1 MVLTWRC
8 SDCGLTNSVQ
18 RNKCQACF
26 ADISTGITPSVQ
38 IKDEKEHD
46 LLLCGF
52 VRQMTTHFVP
62 DDIMAICRSFYPS
75 TVTIHVG
82 SFVGNIGPEE
92 ESYIKIPELYQERNL
107 FKPNMRIRWGCGFV
121 VLENRFGTILETFGV
136 DVPDQGIFSFL
147 DSLRKDCILIMA
159 IQDSGV
165 PSFITDSALKKYA
178 DIGVSENRESSWETW
193 SRQGIM
199 FVGSTNGIREWS
211 FYKSHDSFRSD
222 ERLSLEQVFTV
233 PLLS

>member
-8 SDCGLTNSVQ
+8 SDCGLTNPLQ

-26 ADISTGITPSVQ
+26 ADIRTGITPSVQ

-62 DDIMAICRSFYPS
+62 DDIMTICRSFYPS

-82 SFVGNIGPEE
+82 SFFGYNG

-107 FKPNMRIRWGCGFV
+107 FKVLHPWDCGFV
-121 VLENRFGTILETFGV
+121 VLENRFGTILKTLGG
-136 DVPDQGIFSFL
+136 DDPAYSIISFL
-147 DSLRKDCILIMA
+147 NSLKKNCILIMA
-159 IQDSGV
+159 IQDGGV
-165 PSFITDSALKKYA
+165 PSFITDSVLSKFANIERL
-178 DIGVSENRESSWETW
+178 ESRTLSMG
-193 SRQGIM
+193 RQAIM
-199 FVGSTNGIREWS
+199 FVGSTNGVREWS
-211 FYKSHDSFRSD
+211 FYKEHDFYRHQQPQ
-222 ERLSLEQVFTV
+222 SLERVFTV